1 MTNPLASTKLFGLN
15 NYLLDL
21 INLHDQEKL
30 PKVIML
36 SGKKG
41 LGKFTLVN
49 HLMNYIFA
57 KNEYDINSQEI
68 NNKSIIYNL
77 IINGLFENVSLN

>member
-21 INLHDQEKL
+21 IKLHDQEKF

-57 KNEYDINSQEI
+57 
-68 NNKSIIYNL
+68 NL
-77 IINGLFENVSLN
+77 QGADTNACGGVPTPLPLP